1 MLEKASRGG
10 GGSHAEIQ
18 FFALGHS
25 FVGSWMPTTVSPGV
39 NLLQDP
45 CGVCVRIR
53 KGKSLSCCLTSV
65 Y

>member
-10 GGSHAEIQ
+10 GGSRAEIQ